1 MVELRGTRMKTTQRK
16 PLIDQLLG
24 EWWVDA
30 GVALF
35 IVGMVAMSA
44 FQ

>member
-1 MVELRGTRMKTTQRK
+1 MKATQRK
-16 PLIDQLLG
+16 HLIDQLLG